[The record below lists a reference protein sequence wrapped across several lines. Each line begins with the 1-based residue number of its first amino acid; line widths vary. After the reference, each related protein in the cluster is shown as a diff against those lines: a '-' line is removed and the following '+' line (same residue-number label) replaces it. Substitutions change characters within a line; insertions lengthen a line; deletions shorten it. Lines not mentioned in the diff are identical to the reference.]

1 MSNVR
6 VVGSIEKDKH
16 SLLSTRSSDNLEEKK
31 KKKRGAISSEMCST
45 GRVGGVELEL

>member
-31 KKKRGAISSEMCST
+31 KKRGAISSEMCST
-45 GRVGGVELEL
+45 GRVGGVWRLRR